1 MKKKLVS
8 SLLCA
13 AMISSMLVGCG
24 SSDNAPAATDAA
36 AETEATETE
45 ATETEATDAADTTAE
60 STDTASAEGGSVY
73 YLNFKPEVDDA
84 WQKIAADYTASTG
97 VEVKVVTAA
106 SGTYEEVL
114 KSEIAGSDA
123 PTLFQINGPIGYN
136 SWKDYC
142 MDLSDT
148 ELFKDLSDQSLA
160 VYGEDG
166 KPYGVPYT
174 VESYGIIYN
183 DAIMQAYFAM
193 DGAVATSIDDIN
205 NFDTLKAV
213 VEDMQAK
220 KDDLGIEG
228 VFASTSLLPG
238 EDWRW
243 QTHLANIPVYYEL
256 KDKGV
261 SDTDALE
268 FTYSDNYKNIFDLYI
283 NNSTCAPT
291 LLGSKAVTDSMAE
304 FALGECAMVQNGN
317 WAWGQISEVDGNTVK
332 EEDVK
337 FMPIYTGVKG
347 EENQGLCTGTENFWC
362 INSQADPADIQATED
377 FVAWLITSDEGKD
390 IMVNTLG
397 NAAPFSTFG
406 DDEKPTDPLAK
417 EMYRYM
423 ENGKTSVSWNFTI
436 FPSQDFKDDFGA
448 ALLEYCNGNMTW
460 DDVKNTV
467 VTRWAEEKAATK

>member
-8 SLLCA
+8 TLLCV
-13 AMISSMLVGCG
+13 AMVSTMLAGCG
-24 SSDNAPAATDAA
+24 GSDGAASTEGGDSAPAAEAPAAEESGESGDAA
-36 AETEATETE
+36 PA
-45 ATETEATDAADTTAE
+45 
-60 STDTASAEGGSVY
+60 ASADGGSVY
-73 YLNFKPEVDDA
+73 YLNFKPEVDA
-84 WQKIAADYTASTG
+84 QWQQIAADYTASTG

-123 PTLFQINGPIGYN
+123 PTLFQINGPVGYN

-142 MDLSDT
+142 MDLSNT
-148 ELFKDLSDQSLA
+148 EMFKNLSDQSLA

-174 VESYGIIYN
+174 VEAYGIIYN

-193 DGAVATSIDDIN
+193 DGAAAKSIDEIN
-205 NFDTLKAV
+205 SFDKLKAV

-220 KDDLGIEG
+220 KDDLGITG

-243 QTHLANIPVYYEL
+243 QTHLANLPVYYEL
-256 KDKGV
+256 KEKGIT
-261 SDTDALE
+261 DTDALE
-268 FTYSDNYKNIFDLYI
+268 FKYGDNFKNIFDLYI

-317 WAWGQISEVDGNTVK
+317 WAWGQISEVEGNTV
-332 EEDVK
+332 EEANVK
-337 FMPIYTGVKG
+337 FMPIYTGVSG
-347 EENQGLCTGTENFWC
+347 EDTQGLCIGTENFWC
-362 INSQADPADIQATED
+362 INSQADAADIKATED
-377 FVAWLITSDEGKD
+377 FVAWLISSDEGKN

-397 NAAPFSTFG
+397 NAAPFSTFT
-406 DDEKPTDPLAK
+406 DAEKPSDPLAK
-417 EMYRYM
+417 EMYASM
-423 ENGKTSVSWNFTI
+423 ESGKTSVSWNFTI

-448 ALLEYCNGNMTW
+448 ALLEYCNGNMEW
-460 DDVKNTV
+460 DAVKDTV
-467 VTRWAEEKAATK
+467 VTRWAEEKTATAN